1 MVRAIAPE
9 DLAARILSLRGE
21 RVLLSLH
28 LAELYGVE
36 PKVLLQ
42 SVQRNHLR
50 FPPDFMFRLTTEEW
64 GNLKSQFVTSSWGG
78 LRKPPYAFTE
88 HGVAMLS
95 TVLRSPRAIAMS
107 IEIIRA
113 FVRMRRML
121 GEHADLAARLDR
133 LEQDYDVKF
142 KVIFDAIRQLM
153 LPASGPSPRQ
163 IGFRGS

>member
-1 MVRAIAPE
+1 MTRVVAP
-9 DLAARILSLRGE
+9 DALATRILTLRGE
-21 RVLLSLH
+21 RVLLSFH

-36 PKVLLQ
+36 PKVLVQ
-42 SVQRNHLR
+42 SVQRNRGRL
-50 FPPDFMFRLTTEEW
+50 PPDFMFQLSSHEW

-78 LRKPPYAFTE
+78 ARKPPYAFTE

-121 GEHADLAARLDR
+121 GEHTDLAARLDR
-133 LEQDYDVKF
+133 LEKDYDVKF
-142 KVIFDAIRQLM
+142 KVVFDAIRHLM
-153 LPASGPSPRQ
+153 VPVSGPSRKR
-163 IGFRGS
+163 IGFRRD